1 LARSVDDKLGRLVA
15 SSRLDAILHAD
26 RAKLRERIFTRRVTL
41 GLFVEQ
47 VISHDPACQ
56 DAVGRALSQRMALGL
71 SPCSLNTGPYCKAR
85 ERLPLEVIE
94 HLLLEIAR
102 DAQPLA
108 ASWNWRGRPIKLVD
122 GTVLSMPDTPA
133 NQAAFPQ
140 NRRQSPGLGFP
151 LARVVGV
158 VSLSSGCVLAYTVSP
173 CEGEATAECRQFQRL
188 LDALEPGDLV
198 IADRAYASYF
208 LIRELQ
214 DRGIDFLIRDLP
226 RRHPRQPVRGQPQ
239 DHLVDWVKPARPRWM
254 DPTTYQTAPHALR
267 LREVQQGDRRFL
279 TNVRGGS
286 PEQLDSLYQQRW
298 NIELDFRAIKN
309 TLQMDILRCQ
319 SPAMI
324 HKEIAAHLLAYNMIR
339 ALMVRALQN
348 PSRSPRSYSFAA
360 ARRAVA
366 RFQETLRHNPQ
377 RGFNPAFQQM
387 LNAISAANIP
397 IRPGRIE
404 PRAVKRRPKNPIRLT
419 LPRPLARQKIRLA
432 QLQRLR

>member
-1 LARSVDDKLGRLVA
+1 MARSVDDKLGRLVSA
-15 SSRLDAILHAD
+15 SRLDAILHAD

-56 DAVGRALSQRMALGL
+56 DAVGRALSQRVALGL

-85 ERLPLEVIE
+85 ERLPLAVIE
-94 HLLLEIAR
+94 HLLLDIAH

-108 ASWNWRGRPIKLVD
+108 ASWNGWRRPIKLVD
-122 GTVLSMPDTPA
+122 GTVVSMPDTPA

-140 NRRQSPGLGFP
+140 NRSQQPGLGFP
-151 LARVVGV
+151 LARIVGV

-173 CEGEATAECRQFQRL
+173 CEGQATAECRQFQRL
-188 LDALEPGDLV
+188 LEAFEPGDLV

-208 LIRELQ
+208 LIQAVQ
-214 DRGIDFLIRDLP
+214 DRGIDFLIRDLG
-226 RRHPRQPVRGQPQ
+226 RRHPRQPVCGPPQ

-254 DPTTYQTAPHALR
+254 DPATYRTARPALR
-267 LREVQQGDRRFL
+267 LREVQQGDRRLL
-279 TNVRGGS
+279 TNLRTGS

-298 NIELDFRAIKN
+298 HIELDFRAIKS

-348 PSRSPRSYSFAA
+348 QSSSPRAYSFAA

-366 RFQETLRHNPQ
+366 RFQEALRHDPC
-377 RGFNPAFQQM
+377 RCFNSAFEQM

-397 IRPGRIE
+397 IRPGRVE

-419 LPRPLARQKIRLA
+419 LPRPLARQNIRLA
-432 QLQRLR
+432 QQQRLR